1 MLRSNFSYL
10 QRLNDER
17 GTLKPLPRGWEQEE
31 GGSDQRVVGKR
42 VNEGYLA
49 GQRTANAQVRPSRE
63 YTAFLGDDFLTWAIR
78 SHYQHSSHLPQR
90 EKKKQLQP
98 HRRCQEDKWAFKSF
112 PFFFENSGHFN
123 SAVCPPNSGL
133 FLGDLA
139 PRVAARPAR
148 CPQYPLQFAMR
159 RHQPSVSIPGTN

>member
-1 MLRSNFSYL
+1 VLRSNFSYL

-63 YTAFLGDDFLTWAIR
+63 YTAFLGDDFLPGQSAATPALFP
-78 SHYQHSSHLPQR
+78 SATER
-90 EKKKQLQP
+90 EKKTASASPSMSRGQVGFQIV
-98 HRRCQEDKWAFKSF
+98 
-112 PFFFENSGHFN
+112 PFFFRK
-123 SAVCPPNSGL
+123 
-133 FLGDLA
+133 LGSFQLGS
-139 PRVAARPAR
+139 
-148 CPQYPLQFAMR
+148 L
-159 RHQPSVSIPGTN
+159 PS

>member
-31 GGSDQRVVGKR
+31 GGSNQRVVGKR

-63 YTAFLGDDFLTWAIR
+63 YTALLGDDFLTWAIR

-90 EKKKQLQP
+90 EKKKQLQESP
-98 HRRCQEDKWAFKSF
+98 SPSMSRGQVGFQIF
-112 PFFFENSGHFN
+112 PFFRI
-123 SAVCPPNSGL
+123 
-133 FLGDLA
+133 LGSFQLGS
-139 PRVAARPAR
+139 
-148 CPQYPLQFAMR
+148 L
-159 RHQPSVSIPGTN
+159 PS